1 VAHTPVKV
9 GLFGRFGVG
18 NLGNDGSLEA
28 MLAAVQRMRPG
39 AQVVCICDGPEIVG
53 RIYKLPTVP
62 MVTRTRATGPLF
74 GLLNRALLK
83 LPARIAELFHAVAA
97 LRPLDVLIVPGT
109 GILDDFGE
117 SPLGTPSTIFTW
129 CLAARLAGT
138 PLAFVSIGAGPIEH
152 PLSRRL
158 MKAGAA
164 LAQYRSY
171 RDAKSRD
178 FMNSIG
184 FDARNDPIY
193 PDIAFQLPVPPAAP
207 AAPAPGSGSGLT
219 VGVGVMT
226 YYGWR
231 CDATTG
237 AATLR
242 AYLEKLAAFVAWLL
256 DQGHRVRVMLGDQDD
271 QLAVDQL
278 LGAVR
283 AARPG
288 LAPGWLVFEPADS
301 LHEIMRQM
309 ATTDLVVA
317 TRFHNV
323 VCALKLARPTISL
336 SYAAKNDVLMADM
349 GVGEYCQHIERF
361 ELPILTEQFNRLL
374 AARSDVAQR
383 IRATATRYQ
392 QQLQQQNDTLAT
404 RFL

>member
-1 VAHTPVKV
+1 VASSPVKV

-18 NLGNDGSLEA
+18 NLGNDGSMEA
-28 MLAAVQRMRPG
+28 MLAAVRRMRPG
-39 AQVVCICDGPEIVG
+39 AQVVCICDGPEVVA
-53 RIYKLPTVP
+53 RIYRLPTVP
-62 MVTRTRATGPLF
+62 MVTRTRPAGPLF

-83 LPARIAELFHAVAA
+83 LPARIAELFHAIAA
-97 LRPLDVLIVPGT
+97 LRPLDVLLVPGT

-138 PLAFVSIGAGPIEH
+138 PLAFISIGAGPIEH
-152 PLSRRL
+152 ALSRWL

-178 FMNSIG
+178 FMNQIG
-184 FDARNDPIY
+184 FDARDDPIF
-193 PDIAFQLPVPPAAP
+193 PDIAFQLPVPPP
-207 AAPAPGSGSGLT
+207 AGEGVPVPGGSGLT
-219 VGVGVMT
+219 VGLGVMT

-237 AATLR
+237 AATMN
-242 AYLEKLAAFVAWLL
+242 AYIDKLAAFVGWLL

-271 QLAVDQL
+271 RLAVDRL
-278 LGAVR
+278 LGAV
-283 AARPG
+283 ASARPG
-288 LAPGWLVFEPADS
+288 LAPGRLYFEPADS
-301 LHEIMRQM
+301 LHEVMRQM
-309 ATTDLVVA
+309 GTTDLVVA

-323 VCALKLARPTISL
+323 VCALKLAKPTISL

-349 GVGEYCQHIERF
+349 GVGEFCQHIERF
-361 ELPILTEQFNRLL
+361 ELDLLTGQFSRLL
-374 AARSDVAQR
+374 AAREDVAQR
-383 IRATATRYQ
+383 IRTTAARYQ
-392 QQLQQQNDTLAT
+392 RQLEQQNETLAA